1 MAKAAAA
8 MTEDEHAK
16 EISAGW
22 QNQLYEALRRHDVT
36 QFSYVPDAGHRICID
51 RSIAD
56 KDVHSVALTTEEE
69 GVALACGAHLGGK
82 RAVLLMQSSG
92 LGNCINFF
100 SMVQG
105 GRFPFL
111 TILSMR
117 GDFGEGNP
125 WQMSMGQATRPI
137 LKAMDF
143 VTLEIEKPE
152 EVGPT
157 IDAAANMVWKSGQ
170 AVAVLLTQKLIG
182 AKAF

>member
-1 MAKAAAA
+1 MAAA

-16 EISAGW
+16 EISSGW

-36 QFSYVPDAGHRICID
+36 QFSYVPDAGHRVCID
-51 RSIAD
+51 RSLSD
-56 KDVHSVALTTEEE
+56 KDVVSVALTTEEE

-92 LGNCINFF
+92 LGNCINFM
-100 SMVQG
+100 SMVTG

-111 TILSMR
+111 TVLSMR

-125 WQMSMGQATRPI
+125 WQMGMGQATKPI
-137 LKAMDF
+137 LESLNF
-143 VTLEIEKPE
+143 VVLEVTEPSQ
-152 EVGPT
+152 VAPT
-157 IDAAANMVWKSGQ
+157 VDAAASMAWKSGQ
-170 AVAVLLTQKLIG
+170 AVAILLSQKLIG

>member
-1 MAKAAAA
+1 MSAA
-8 MTEDEHAK
+8 MTEDEHAR

-22 QNQLYEALRRHDVT
+22 QNQLYEALRRNGVS

-51 RSIAD
+51 RSIED

-69 GVALACGAHLGGK
+69 GVALACGAHLGGA
-82 RAVLLMQSSG
+82 RSVLLMQSSG
-92 LGNCINFF
+92 LGNCVNFM

-105 GRFPFL
+105 GRFPFM

-125 WQMSMGQATRPI
+125 WQISMGQATIPI
-137 LKAMDF
+137 LKAMGF
-143 VTLEIEKPE
+143 IVLEITKPE
-152 EVGPT
+152 DVVPT
-157 IDAAANMVWKSGQ
+157 IDAASNMVWKSGQ

>member
-1 MAKAAAA
+1 MAQAAK
-8 MTEDEHAK
+8 MTDDEHAK
-16 EISAGW
+16 EISTGW
-22 QNQLYEALRRHDVT
+22 QNQLYEALRRHNVT

-56 KDVHSVALTTEEE
+56 KDVHSIALTTEEE
-69 GVALACGAHLGGK
+69 GVALACGAHLGGA
-82 RAVLLMQSSG
+82 RSVLLMQSSG
-92 LGNCINFF
+92 LGNCVNFF

-105 GRFPFL
+105 GHFPFL

-117 GDFGEGNP
+117 GEFGEGNP

-137 LKAMDF
+137 LDAMGF
-143 VTLEIEKPE
+143 IILEITKPE
-152 EVGPT
+152 EVVPT
-157 IDAAANMVWKSGQ
+157 IDAACNMVWKSGQ

>member
-1 MAKAAAA
+1 MSAT
-8 MTEDEHAK
+8 MTEDQHAK
-16 EISAGW
+16 EISSGW
-22 QNQLYEALRRHDVT
+22 QNDVYEALRRNGVT

-51 RSIAD
+51 RSIGD
-56 KDVHSVALTTEEE
+56 KDVHSIALTTEEE
-69 GVALACGAHLGGK
+69 GVALACGAHLGGA
-82 RAVLLMQSSG
+82 RSVLLMQSSG
-92 LGNCINFF
+92 LGNCVNFM

-117 GDFGEGNP
+117 GEFGEGNP
-125 WQMSMGQATRPI
+125 WQMGMGQATRPI
-137 LKAMDF
+137 LNALDF
-143 VTLEIEKPE
+143 VTLEINSPE

-157 IDAAANMVWKSGQ
+157 IDAACNMVWKSGQ

>member
-1 MAKAAAA
+1 M
-8 MTEDEHAK
+8 
-16 EISAGW
+16 S
-22 QNQLYEALRRHDVT
+22 

-51 RSIAD
+51 RSIED

-69 GVALACGAHLGGK
+69 GVALACGAHLGGA
-82 RAVLLMQSSG
+82 RSVLLMQSSG
-92 LGNCINFF
+92 LGNCVNFM

-105 GRFPFL
+105 GRFPFM

-125 WQMSMGQATRPI
+125 WQISMGQATIPI
-137 LKAMDF
+137 LKAMGF
-143 VTLEIEKPE
+143 IVLEITKPE
-152 EVGPT
+152 DVVPT
-157 IDAAANMVWKSGQ
+157 IDAASNMVWKSGQ

>member
-1 MAKAAAA
+1 MANLK
-8 MTEDEHAK
+8 TEDEHAK
-16 EISAGW
+16 EISSAW

-69 GVALACGAHLGGK
+69 GVALACGAHLGGA
-82 RAVLLMQSSG
+82 RSVLLMQSSG
-92 LGNCINFF
+92 LGNCVNFM
-100 SMVQG
+100 SMVKG

-125 WQMSMGQATRPI
+125 WQIGMGQATKPI
-137 LKAMDF
+137 LAAMDF
-143 VTLEIEKPE
+143 FALEVTKPD
-152 EVGPT
+152 EVVPT
-157 IDAAANMVWKSGQ
+157 VDAAANMVWKSGQ
-170 AVAVLLTQKLIG
+170 AVAILLTQKLIG
-182 AKAF
+182 AKSF

>member
-1 MAKAAAA
+1 MADLK
-8 MTEDEHAK
+8 TEDEHAK
-16 EISAGW
+16 EISVGW
-22 QNQLYEALRRHDVT
+22 QNQLYEALRRNDVS

-82 RAVLLMQSSG
+82 RAVLMMQSSG
-92 LGNCINFF
+92 LGNCVNFM
-100 SMVQG
+100 SMVKG

-125 WQMSMGQATRPI
+125 WQIAMGQATIPV
-137 LKAMDF
+137 LKALDF
-143 VTLEIEKPE
+143 IVLEITSPDQ
-152 EVGPT
+152 VVPT
-157 IDAAANMVWKSGQ
+157 IDAASNMVWKSGQ

>member
-1 MAKAAAA
+1 MAAT
-8 MTEDEHAK
+8 MTEDQHAQ
-16 EISAGW
+16 EISDGW
-22 QNQLYEALRRHDVT
+22 QSELYEALRRNGVT
-36 QFSYVPDAGHRICID
+36 QFSYVPDAGHRVCID

-56 KDVHSVALTTEEE
+56 KDVQSVALTTEEE
-69 GVALACGAHLGGK
+69 GVALACGAHLGGA
-82 RAVLLMQSSG
+82 RSVLLMQSSG
-92 LGNCINFF
+92 LGNCVNFM

-125 WQMSMGQATRPI
+125 WQMGMGQATRPI
-137 LKAMDF
+137 LAALDF

-152 EVGPT
+152 EVAST
-157 IDAAANMVWKSGQ
+157 IDAASNMVWKSGQ

>member
-1 MAKAAAA
+1 MVATK
-8 MTEDEHAK
+8 TEDQHAN
-16 EISAGW
+16 EISTGW
-22 QNQLYEALRRHDVT
+22 QNQLYDALKRHNVT

-51 RSIAD
+51 RSLGD

-82 RAVLLMQSSG
+82 RTVLMMQSSG
-92 LGNCINFF
+92 LGNCVNFL
-100 SMVQG
+100 SMVKG

-125 WQMSMGQATRPI
+125 WQMAMGQATKPV
-137 LKAMDF
+137 LESMDF
-143 VTLEIEKPE
+143 IILEITRPE
-152 EVGPT
+152 DVVPT